1 MEMTKEQA
9 ISKIEELKDYIK
21 DIEVVEEQI
30 VSRYN
35 SSQVLFIYTGELKS
49 ANLEDADLEGANLK
63 YANLEDAD
71 LEGAN
76 LKNADLEGVNLKGAN
91 LKGANLEGADLK
103 YAILEGADLEGADL
117 TGAQCSGVRIT
128 LFSYKKKQLLQMV
141 EGL

>member
-49 ANLEDADLEGANLK
+49 
-63 YANLEDAD
+63 ANLEDAD